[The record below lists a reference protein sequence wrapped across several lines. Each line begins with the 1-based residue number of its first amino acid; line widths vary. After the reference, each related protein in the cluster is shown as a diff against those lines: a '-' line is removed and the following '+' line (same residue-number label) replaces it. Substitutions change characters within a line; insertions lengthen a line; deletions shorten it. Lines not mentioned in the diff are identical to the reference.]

1 VFIGLAGACSLV
13 TLYVAA
19 DGTPLLRTLVQAAT
33 GVIAGMFLQ
42 PSTSGL
48 VALVTVAF
56 SVRALP
62 RRSFAGGTA
71 LFALGVAVG
80 LAAMILTSAT
90 PARC

>member
-1 VFIGLAGACSLV
+1 
-13 TLYVAA
+13 
-19 DGTPLLRTLVQAAT
+19 VQAAT

-48 VALVTVAF
+48 VVLVTVAF

-62 RRSFAGGTA
+62 RQSFVGGAA
-71 LFALGVAVG
+71 LLALGVAVG

>member
-1 VFIGLAGACSLV
+1 VFIGLAGAGSLV

-19 DGTPLLRTLVQAAT
+19 DATPLLRTLVQPAT

-48 VALVTVAF
+48 VALVT
-56 SVRALP
+56 
-62 RRSFAGGTA
+62 
-71 LFALGVAVG
+71 
-80 LAAMILTSAT
+80 AAMILTSAT